1 MLILSS
7 TRFTEDIEQQLK
19 KDFEKVTFKFM
30 DNIDQ
35 ASEYL
40 SEADVLLTYG
50 SDIEVKHIDQAKQ
63 LKWIMVMSAGIDKM
77 PNERIQQRNILMT
90 NVRGIHK
97 IPMAE
102 YALTMLLSHYK
113 NHLALAERQQNKVW
127 DKTIEMREIA
137 GCTLTIVGAGAIGEE
152 VARLGQAF
160 QMETIAVTKAGGTRP
175 YFDHVYQNSSIKS
188 ALETAD
194 FVVSIL
200 PSTKETEGYYQDD
213 HFKWMK
219 SRAIFLNMGRGNV
232 VAEETLLKALN
243 DNQIEHAILDV
254 TQTEPLPQ
262 ESPLWTHEK
271 VTLTP
276 HISGKSEQYVPRAIE
291 IFRENLVSFIK
302 EGSVSVNQIN
312 LDRGY

>member
-1 MLILSS
+1 MLILST
-7 TRFTEDIEQQLK
+7 TRLTDDIEQQLK
-19 KDFEKVTFKFM
+19 RDFEQITFKFT

-50 SDIEVKHIDQAKQ
+50 SDIKEKDIEQAEQ

-77 PNERIQQRNILMT
+77 PNELIQQRNILMT

-97 IPMAE
+97 TPMAE
-102 YALTMLLSHYK
+102 YALSMLLSHYK
-113 NHLALAERQQNKVW
+113 NHLAFADQQRNKVW
-127 DKTIEMREIA
+127 DKAIETREIA
-137 GCTLTIVGAGAIGEE
+137 DRTLTIVGAGAIGEE

-160 QMETIAVTKAGGTRP
+160 QMKTIAVTKSGGTRP
-175 YFDHVYQNSSIKS
+175 YFDHVYQNSSLKN
-188 ALETAD
+188 ALEDAD
-194 FVVSIL
+194 FVVSVL

-219 SRAIFLNMGRGNV
+219 KSAIFLNMGRGNV

-243 DNQIEHAILDV
+243 DDQIEHAILDV
-254 TQTEPLPQ
+254 TPIEPLPKD
-262 ESPLWTHEK
+262 SPLWSHEK

-302 EGSVSVNQIN
+302 EESVSVNKIN
-312 LDRGY
+312 FDRGY